1 MRNLFAVLTAVC
13 AVLADG
19 AAMTGFDADYD
30 AAAAR
35 AKVNGKPIF
44 ALFTG
49 SDWCIWC
56 KRLEQEVLSQPA
68 FLDVATNAYELAVLD
83 FPSDNSR
90 QTDAERRRN
99 KALSEKF
106 EVKGYPTVLLI
117 DAESGAE
124 LYSAGYERGG
134 AKAWIESF
142 QKGAKIKP
150 LLNRHLK
157 PFEDELREEFMAM
170 AKEHNATAATDGKS
184 MDYAKMAAEAKS
196 SAQKHLPALQSIRE
210 RLAAAKVPTELDEE
224 KMKILTIVEK
234 VCEQCESLAKR
245 DVTAL
250 AAEIEESEKRAAEM
264 REKFKRER
272 EERSKKERQEK
283 EAREG
288 AWLKDWSENI
298 RTNRSIETCASFRE
312 TRLRPFVLAEMDPDG
327 KATEDERRI
336 LNASIDH
343 VWGVGGFRT
352 FKDAKKLVEI
362 LDRTAKKPFAAFV
375 TAFVQ
380 KKDVVGPT
388 VEWLKSGN
396 FSGEDMR
403 SVFWMLRNNGGF
415 NNAKVLADIEKTQV
429 DEWLKM
435 LFRISVE
442 RNAAWKARGGG
453 WASSV
458 TKEGWDGF
466 EKHGDASKKAFARAL
481 ELHPYPEPAYLRA
494 TLGPFD
500 EKVFVQTTSAQTDF
514 LLFYSNFLWY
524 NCFPRW
530 CGSHGKMKA
539 FAERCYA
546 TGRHDTMVP
555 YFYAEALLKMVRDM
569 NVNVEKYF
577 GEHAGELD
585 KIIEVS
591 QPQIASP
598 HAFDEIRQCAGAF
611 VTLACYLKGDYARAA
626 DAWRSFPH
634 RTMPNRIWKIIDG
647 FSNWWMIFDGISGR
661 NRKEFQRLNALYVAG
676 DSAGFIKG
684 VEALQGSGAKLDGGE
699 AVFAEQMCLTARMKT
714 DFPSG
719 KPIVATFPKNKTN
732 WLTYGGSWRMN
743 GTYAYY
749 DGKYKSGNPL
759 EWTAVTPG
767 EFRLECEI
775 APNGEKKEWHFEFQ
789 FKPADPAL
797 ANRGDYPHLSLK
809 FAAGKCDLAFGEW
822 KDVYKNDCAEKAT
835 VDYAGGSIRLV
846 VTYKAGKASIIL
858 GDGEV
863 PVLET
868 EAHSSLLKK
877 IAEGLVRFNGSGARL
892 LSMKVMRPSNAGDGA
907 PERSKKQDETKQQ
920 K

>member
-1 MRNLFAVLTAVC
+1 MTKKCLAAAFALATIC
-13 AVLADG
+13 AAFECG
-19 AAMTGFDADYD
+19 AMTGFDADYD

-35 AKVNGKPIF
+35 AKANGKPVF

-56 KRLEQEVLSQPA
+56 KRLEQEVLSQPE
-68 FLDVATNAYELAVLD
+68 FLDMATNAYELAVLD
-83 FPSDNSR
+83 FPSDDSR
-90 QTDAERRRN
+90 QTDAERKRN
-99 KALSEKF
+99 RALAEKF
-106 EVKGYPTVLLI
+106 GIKGYPTVLLI
-117 DAESGAE
+117 DANSGAE
-124 LYSAGYERGG
+124 LFRSGYERGG

-150 LLNRHLK
+150 LLDRHLK

-170 AKEHNATAATDGKS
+170 AKEHKATASTDGKS
-184 MDYAKMAAEAKS
+184 TDYAKLAAEAKS
-196 SAQKHLPALQSIRE
+196 SAQKHLPAFQSIRE
-210 RLAAAKVPTELDEE
+210 RLAAAKVPAELDEE
-224 KMKILTIVEK
+224 KKKILAVVEK
-234 VCEQCESLAKR
+234 VCEQCESLVKR

-264 REKFKRER
+264 REKFKREQ
-272 EERSKKERQEK
+272 EERSKEK
-283 EAREG
+283 ESRED

-312 TRLRPFVLAEMDPDG
+312 THLRPFALAEMDPDG

-343 VWGVGGFRT
+343 VWGIGGFRA

-375 TAFVQ
+375 AALVQ
-380 KKDVVGPT
+380 KKNVAETT

-403 SVFWMLRNNGGF
+403 VVFWMLRNNGGF
-415 NNAKVLADIEKTQV
+415 NNAKVLAGIEKAQV
-429 DEWLKM
+429 DEWLK
-435 LFRISVE
+435 LLWRIEVE
-442 RNAAWKARGGG
+442 RRAAWKARGGG
-453 WASSV
+453 WARDV
-458 TKEGWDGF
+458 TKEGWNGF
-466 EKHGDASKKAFARAL
+466 EKHGDASRKAFARAM

-494 TLGPFD
+494 SLSPFD
-500 EKVFVQTTSAQTDF
+500 DRLFTQMTALQADF
-514 LLFYSNFLWY
+514 IQFYDNYLWFSCY
-524 NCFPRW
+524 PRW
-530 CGSHGKMKA
+530 CGSHEKMKA

-569 NVNVEKYF
+569 NVSVEKYF
-577 GEHAGELD
+577 GEHASELD

-591 QPQIASP
+591 RPQIANTN
-598 HAFDEIRQCAGAF
+598 AFGEVRQCAGVFA
-611 VTLACYLKGDYARAA
+611 TLAYCLKGDYEKASES
-626 DAWRSFPH
+626 WRPFRNSQMS
-634 RTMPNRIWKIIDG
+634 RRVWSCVDG
-647 FSNWWMIFDGISGR
+647 LSRWWMIFDGISGLNHR
-661 NRKEFQRLNALYVAG
+661 EFQRLNSLYRVG
-676 DSAGFIKG
+676 DYAGFVRG
-684 VEALQGSGAKLDGGE
+684 VDELRKRDVALDGGE
-699 AVFAEQMCLTARMKT
+699 MIFAERLGLSARMKT
-714 DFPSG
+714 DFQEG
-719 KPIVATFPKNKTN
+719 KPVPASFQRNREQ
-732 WLTYGGSWRMN
+732 WLSYGSAWRVN
-743 GTYAYY
+743 ETYACY
-749 DGKYKSGNPL
+749 DGKYKPGYSL
-759 EWTAVTPG
+759 EWVAAVPG

-797 ANRGDYPHLSLK
+797 ANNGGSGSPYLSLK

-822 KDVYKNDCAEKAT
+822 KDVYKNNSAEKAT
-835 VDYAGGSIRLV
+835 VDYAGGSVRLV

-858 GDGEV
+858 GDGES

-868 EAHSSLLKK
+868 EAHSSLLKR

-892 LSMKVMRPSNAGDGA
+892 LSMKVMRPY
-907 PERSKKQDETKQQ
+907 
-920 K
+920 

>member
-1 MRNLFAVLTAVC
+1 MTKKCLAAAFALAATCAAFACGAV
-13 AVLADG
+13 
-19 AAMTGFDADYD
+19 TGFDANYD

-35 AKVNGKPIF
+35 AKANGRPVF

-106 EVKGYPTVLLI
+106 GVKGYPTVLLI

-124 LYSAGYERGG
+124 LYRTGYERGG

-150 LLNRHLK
+150 LLNRYLK

-170 AKEHNATAATDGKS
+170 AKEHKATASKDGKS
-184 MDYAKMAAEAKS
+184 TDYAKLAAEAKS
-196 SAQKHLPALQSIRE
+196 SAQKHLPAFQSIRE
-210 RLAAAKVPTELDEE
+210 RLAAAKVPADLDEE
-224 KMKILTIVEK
+224 KKKILTMVKK
-234 VCEQCESLAKR
+234 VCEQCESFAKR

-264 REKFKRER
+264 REKFKREQ
-272 EERSKKERQEK
+272 EERSKKESKEK
-283 EAREG
+283 EAREA

-312 TRLRPFVLAEMDPDG
+312 THLRPFALAEMDPDG

-343 VWGVGGFRT
+343 VWGIGGFRA

-375 TAFVQ
+375 AALVQ
-380 KKDVVGPT
+380 KKNAAGPT

-415 NNAKVLADIEKTQV
+415 NNAKVLAGIEKAQV
-429 DEWLKM
+429 DEWLK
-435 LFRISVE
+435 LLWRIEVE
-442 RNAAWKARGGG
+442 RRAAWKARGGG

-466 EKHGDASKKAFARAL
+466 EKHGDASKKAFARAM
-481 ELHPYPEPAYLRA
+481 ELHSFPEPMYLFAYLR
-494 TLGPFD
+494 PFD
-500 EKVFVQTTSAQTDF
+500 DRLFTQMTALQADF
-514 LLFYSNFLWY
+514 IQFYDNYLWFSCY
-524 NCFPRW
+524 PRW
-530 CGSHGKMKA
+530 CGSHEKMKA

-569 NVNVEKYF
+569 NVSVEKYF
-577 GEHAGELD
+577 GEHASELD

-591 QPQIASP
+591 RPQIANTN
-598 HAFDEIRQCAGAF
+598 AFGEVRQCAGVFA
-611 VTLACYLKGDYARAA
+611 TLAYCLKGDYEKASES
-626 DAWRSFPH
+626 WRPFRNSQMS
-634 RTMPNRIWKIIDG
+634 RRVWSCVDG
-647 FSNWWMIFDGISGR
+647 LSRWWMIFDGISGLNHR
-661 NRKEFQRLNALYVAG
+661 EFQRLNSLYRVG
-676 DSAGFIKG
+676 DYAGFVRG
-684 VEALQGSGAKLDGGE
+684 VDELRKRDVALDGGE
-699 AVFAEQMCLTARMKT
+699 MIFAERLGLSARMKT
-714 DFPSG
+714 DFQEG
-719 KPIVATFPKNKTN
+719 KPVPASFQRNREQ
-732 WLTYGGSWRMN
+732 WLSYGSAWRVN
-743 GTYAYY
+743 ETYACY
-749 DGKYKSGNPL
+749 DGKYKPGYSL
-759 EWTAVTPG
+759 EWVAAVPG

-797 ANRGDYPHLSLK
+797 ANNGGSGSPYLSLK

-822 KDVYKNDCAEKAT
+822 KDVYKNNSAEKAT

-846 VTYKAGKASIIL
+846 VTYRAGKASIIL
-858 GDGEV
+858 GDGES

-868 EAHSSLLKK
+868 EAHSGLLKR

-892 LSMKVMRPSNAGDGA
+892 LSMKVMRPSDAADSGSSRRKTA
-907 PERSKKQDETKQQ
+907 R
-920 K
+920 